1 VVSDPA
7 GGTYPA
13 GTEVS
18 LTAVPDAG
26 WSFTGWSGALS
37 GSQNPATVTV
47 DADLSV
53 SATFELIPDTTPPL
67 ISGVGVA
74 ASSTS
79 ATVTWSTNEPATG
92 AVAYGLTASHELGT
106 TPTSTTGVN
115 HSVTLTNLNPDTTYH
130 YTITATDPSG
140 NTTTTTNTT
149 FTTPAAP
156 AGPAGVFVSDDFAGV
171 GLDAGLWSVVD
182 PVGDG
187 SVSTDGSRLLL
198 SVPAGVSHNAWAGN
212 ESLRVMQPA
221 SNEDFELEVKFESAP
236 TANYQS
242 DGVLV
247 EASPGNYVRF
257 DLYSASGSLWA
268 FASTTVNGTSSVRTN
283 TSTGPVGVSPSWLRV
298 SRVGNVWKGSYSF
311 DGVTF
316 TQYASFSHSMTVS
329 SVGPFSGNAGSPVPA
344 HTTVVDYF
352 FNTAS
357 PIVPEDGTAPDFH
370 TVSTSVTGS
379 GSVVSDPA
387 GGTYPAGT
395 EVSLTAVP
403 DAGWSFTGWSGAL
416 SGSQNPATVTVD
428 ADLSVSA
435 TFELIPD
442 TTPPLISGVGV
453 AASSTSATVTWST
466 NEPATGA
473 VAYGLTASHEL
484 GTTPTSTTGVN
495 HSVTLTN
502 LNPDTT
508 YHYTITATDPSGN
521 TTTTTNTTFTTAP
534 IDTYLLTASVVGSGS
549 VVLDPPGGVYAAG
562 TSVTIT
568 AVPAGNWSFVGWSG
582 NVSGTQNPRTV
593 AVAADMSVTA
603 TFEEM
608 PDGEAP
614 VIDVWYGDVQSFGA
628 IGTAQN
634 YVNVLGNVS
643 DPDGVASLTYSLNGD
658 PSAPL
663 SIGPDFRRLEK
674 PGDFNIDIHISSL
687 VDGVNEVVIR
697 AVDGVGNVATRSVQ
711 LDYTAGSVWPLPY
724 SIDWSTV
731 SEIGDAA
738 QVVDGKWALTPSG
751 LRTAEPGYDRLVAIG
766 DVTWQSYEVTVP
778 ITVHEFDEAG
788 AGPYSDLPVIGVL
801 MRWQGHTDDPLG
813 GQPLAGYRPNGNIG
827 FVRDGQL
834 TWYDPSGAQTPLAM
848 QLDVEYTFKLRVV
861 RNVDGTSTYSMKV
874 WRSADSEPG
883 AWQSTVSEG
892 PSDLQS
898 GSLLLLAHHVD
909 ATFGDVSVVPVTAS

>member
-1 VVSDPA
+1 MILLVSGWMPGCGRWWIRLGWVGVDGWVAVVVVGAGGVSHNAWAGNESLRVMQPASNEDFELEVKFESAPTANYQSDGVLVEASPGNYVRFDLYSASGSLWAFASTTVNGTSSVRANTSTGPVGVSPSWLRVSRVGNVWKGSYSFDGVTFTQYASFSHSMTVSSVGPFSGNAGSPVPAHTTVVDYFFNTASPIVPEDGTAPDFHTVSTSVTGSGSVVSDPA

-283 TSTGPVGVSPSWLRV
+283 TSTGP
-298 SRVGNVWKGSYSF
+298 
-311 DGVTF
+311 
-316 TQYASFSHSMTVS
+316 
-329 SVGPFSGNAGSPVPA
+329 SG
-344 HTTVVDYF
+344 
-352 FNTAS
+352 
-357 PIVPEDGTAPDFH
+357 
-370 TVSTSVTGS
+370 
-379 GSVVSDPA
+379 
-387 GGTYPAGT
+387 
-395 EVSLTAVP
+395 
-403 DAGWSFTGWSGAL
+403 
-416 SGSQNPATVTVD
+416 
-428 ADLSVSA
+428 
-435 TFELIPD
+435 
-442 TTPPLISGVGV
+442 
-453 AASSTSATVTWST
+453 
-466 NEPATGA
+466 
-473 VAYGLTASHEL
+473 
-484 GTTPTSTTGVN
+484 
-495 HSVTLTN
+495 
-502 LNPDTT
+502 
-508 YHYTITATDPSGN
+508 
-521 TTTTTNTTFTTAP
+521 
-534 IDTYLLTASVVGSGS
+534 
-549 VVLDPPGGVYAAG
+549 
-562 TSVTIT
+562 
-568 AVPAGNWSFVGWSG
+568 
-582 NVSGTQNPRTV
+582 
-593 AVAADMSVTA
+593 
-603 TFEEM
+603 
-608 PDGEAP
+608 
-614 VIDVWYGDVQSFGA
+614 
-628 IGTAQN
+628 
-634 YVNVLGNVS
+634 
-643 DPDGVASLTYSLNGD
+643 
-658 PSAPL
+658 
-663 SIGPDFRRLEK
+663 
-674 PGDFNIDIHISSL
+674 
-687 VDGVNEVVIR
+687 
-697 AVDGVGNVATRSVQ
+697 
-711 LDYTAGSVWPLPY
+711 
-724 SIDWSTV
+724 
-731 SEIGDAA
+731 
-738 QVVDGKWALTPSG
+738 
-751 LRTAEPGYDRLVAIG
+751 
-766 DVTWQSYEVTVP
+766 
-778 ITVHEFDEAG
+778 
-788 AGPYSDLPVIGVL
+788 
-801 MRWQGHTDDPLG
+801 
-813 GQPLAGYRPNGNIG
+813 
-827 FVRDGQL
+827 
-834 TWYDPSGAQTPLAM
+834 
-848 QLDVEYTFKLRVV
+848 
-861 RNVDGTSTYSMKV
+861 
-874 WRSADSEPG
+874 
-883 AWQSTVSEG
+883 
-892 PSDLQS
+892 
-898 GSLLLLAHHVD
+898 
-909 ATFGDVSVVPVTAS
+909 VSVVVAGVAGRERVEGFVLVRRGDVHPVRVVLALDDGVVGGTVLG